1 VSTKVLRQQIS
12 SAINVIIQISRLNDG
27 SRKVMSIHEITG
39 MEGDVITTQ
48 EIFYFDRKT
57 TNQDGNVEGD
67 FRATGVR
74 PNLAERIAA
83 YGIPLNKDIFN
94 PDYIFK

>member
-1 VSTKVLRQQIS
+1 MK
-12 SAINVIIQISRLNDG
+12 
-27 SRKVMSIHEITG
+27 K
-39 MEGDVITTQ
+39 TQ

-57 TNQDGNVEGD
+57 TDKDGNVEGE

-74 PNLAERIAA
+74 PNLADRISA
-83 YGIPLNKDIFN
+83 YGITLNKDIFN